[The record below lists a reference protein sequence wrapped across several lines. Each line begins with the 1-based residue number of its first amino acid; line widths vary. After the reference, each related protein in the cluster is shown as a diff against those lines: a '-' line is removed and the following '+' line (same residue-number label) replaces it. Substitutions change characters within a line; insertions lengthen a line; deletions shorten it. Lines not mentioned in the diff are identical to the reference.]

1 MSDNKNLKPIIFPKK
16 ICQRESPRQSV
27 NSVKLSTVDHLNF
40 KDLKSEQ
47 PSFKDLKSEQ
57 SSFKYFTPRQKSP
70 RQCSPRRLTPISTL
84 NFNPNYVKNT
94 LKIDKN
100 IIMEP
105 VNDVNTNNISSG
117 YNKITKE
124 TYDDEQIYIN
134 KTNNIDVSI
143 EVINTN
149 DNLVKE
155 LKQYA
160 NKINECKIFDNFT
173 LDDLIKIKQHT
184 YNLENKSANLK
195 LNYES
200 LMSFTESM
208 DELIDYFASLDKE
221 VSRIYNV
228 TDEQILVNLL
238 DVFKKIYTLI
248 NTFEK
253 LKVNININTQI
264 NLKLSTLELNSILD
278 SITTKITNVNKQI
291 VKFMNGA
298 SNKNID
304 EILNFLDHDD
314 CEEINYALVYSL
326 TTLND
331 NLEKFNDSSRLLK
344 NTLNQLKEKIK
355 KA

>member
-27 NSVKLSTVDHLNF
+27 NSVKLSTVDHLN
-40 KDLKSEQ
+40 
-47 PSFKDLKSEQ
+47 FKDLKSEQ

-155 LKQYA
+155 LKHYA
-160 NKINECKIFDNFT
+160 DKINECKIFDNFT

-208 DELIDYFASLDKE
+208 DELIDYFTSLDKE

-248 NTFEK
+248 A
-253 LKVNININTQI
+253 LQLMQNI
-264 NLKLSTLELNSILD
+264 
-278 SITTKITNVNKQI
+278 
-291 VKFMNGA
+291 
-298 SNKNID
+298 
-304 EILNFLDHDD
+304 
-314 CEEINYALVYSL
+314 
-326 TTLND
+326 
-331 NLEKFNDSSRLLK
+331 LLC
-344 NTLNQLKEKIK
+344 
-355 KA
+355 